1 MVQEMFCFQCEQAAY
16 CAGCTGR
23 AGVCGKTSETA
34 RLQDRLTGA
43 LIGLARVSNG
53 EAHLAEDVCRLM
65 IRALFATLTNVNFD
79 PQALGQ
85 LIDLVHLEQER
96 LVPGCAV
103 CGAPCGRA
111 EDYDMT
117 RLWNAPE
124 DIRSLKSL
132 VLFGLRGMS
141 AYAYHAMV
149 LDFWD
154 DEVGQ
159 FFRRALFA
167 LGEDWG
173 MDDLLPLALEVGE
186 QNLACMALL
195 DRANTHAFGTP
206 EPAQVSMVVEPGPD
220 SGDRGQRL
228 HPRGDA
234 ARPRLSQPAGL
245 SPPKGQLRH
254 RLAESAAGV

>member
-1 MVQEMFCFQCEQAAY
+1 
-16 CAGCTGR
+16 
-23 AGVCGKTSETA
+23 
-34 RLQDRLTGA
+34 
-43 LIGLARVSNG
+43 
-53 EAHLAEDVCRLM
+53 
-65 IRALFATLTNVNFD
+65 
-79 PQALGQ
+79 
-85 LIDLVHLEQER
+85 
-96 LVPGCAV
+96 
-103 CGAPCGRA
+103 
-111 EDYDMT
+111 MT

-132 VLFGLRGMS
+132 VLFGLRGMA

-195 DRANTHAFGTP
+195 DRANTETFGTP
-206 EPAQVSMVVEPGPD
+206 VPARVNMDVKKGPFIVVSGHDLED
-220 SGDRGQRL
+220 L
-228 HPRGDA
+228 HQLLEQTDG
-234 ARPRLSQPAGL
+234 LGINVYTHCEMLPAHGY
-245 SPPKGQLRH
+245 PKLK
-254 RLAESAAGV
+254 

>member
-1 MVQEMFCFQCEQAAY
+1 
-16 CAGCTGR
+16 
-23 AGVCGKTSETA
+23 
-34 RLQDRLTGA
+34 
-43 LIGLARVSNG
+43 
-53 EAHLAEDVCRLM
+53 
-65 IRALFATLTNVNFD
+65 
-79 PQALGQ
+79 
-85 LIDLVHLEQER
+85 
-96 LVPGCAV
+96 
-103 CGAPCGRA
+103 
-111 EDYDMT
+111 MT

-124 DIRSLKSL
+124 RHPQFKIP
-132 VLFGLRGMS
+132 GALRPPG
-141 AYAYHAMV
+141 HGC
-149 LDFWD
+149 LRLPRHGPGFWD

-206 EPAQVSMVVEPGPD
+206 EPAQVSMVVEPGPFIVVSGHDPAGPEAAPGPD
-220 SGDRGQRL
+220 SGDRGQCL

-245 SPPKGQLRH
+245 SPPEGQLRH